1 MTSGISRRSVSGGIL
16 ICLSVSC
23 RLNTIKPQFYEVWF
37 MLGHDTFNDYLTV
50 GSQHIWRLFYCWV
63 TTHFTRKTPC
73 WVTAHINGI
82 MVGRD
87 SFSKKFDGPWH
98 RFPEPSKILRPNGH
112 LIYDRSLRY
121 PSFRIVYLSHLVQEP
136 PKMLIQSPKVGSLI
150 ANHIVIWG
158 PPIGLR
164 DCLQHVFLL
173 REIVKTLFL
182 CMNLWNGI
190 HAWCVLACKR
200 KRKKTKKKIL

>member
-1 MTSGISRRSVSGGIL
+1 M
-16 ICLSVSC
+16 
-23 RLNTIKPQFYEVWF
+23 KF
-37 MLGHDTFNDYLTV
+37 
-50 GSQHIWRLFYCWV
+50 
-63 TTHFTRKTPC
+63 
-73 WVTAHINGI
+73 
-82 MVGRD
+82 
-87 SFSKKFDGPWH
+87 KKFAKISS
-98 RFPEPSKILRPNGH
+98 RKIIKNLNRENKFPRKQVLAKISSRKSKYLLGRKINSWPQPPPPYSLNCPKV
-112 LIYDRSLRY
+112 YDLTMLRY